1 MSQAELMFISTRNMS
16 NISSLNVK
24 TSEVP
29 DEVENTVSGEEKE
42 EDLRYGF
49 CGWKPRSLQAL
60 NNIKVAV
67 FFISL
72 ANCLQNAA
80 NGLLGVSISTLE
92 KRFSFSSVT
101 SSIIASSYEFGQ
113 VPAIILIMIFGH
125 RWAFLYKYNLY
136 A

>member
-1 MSQAELMFISTRNMS
+1 MKTNTMAE
-16 NISSLNVK
+16 
-24 TSEVP
+24 EVP
-29 DEVENTVSGEEKE
+29 KEAAVGVSEEGKEV
-42 EDLRYGF
+42 DLRYGF
-49 CGWKPRSLQAL
+49 CGWKPKGLQVL
-60 NNIKVAV
+60 NNIKAAV

-92 KRFSFSSVT
+92 KRFSFSSFT

-125 RWAFLYKYNLY
+125 RWAFYIL
-136 A
+136 